1 MKYLGNEQ
9 NKIASRLKRVH
20 LYLFLDFDGTL
31 TPIRKDPKKVRL
43 GKKMRY
49 TLKNLANKSNI
60 SVAVVSGRALGDIK
74 RRVGLK
80 NITYVGNHGLEASGP
95 HLEFVLPSA
104 RKAEKTI
111 KSVREN
117 LKKRLKKFKGIII
130 EDKQL
135 SLSVHYRMA
144 DKRNIKD
151 IIQIIELVTNP
162 HRKKHKIK
170 VTEGKKVREIRPPAT
185 WDKGLAVKKLLELEK
200 KRLKKRI
207 VPICMGDDKTD
218 EDIFKLFKTRGYAV
232 KITKEPDKTS
242 AANYYLRNT
251 SEVRNILQK
260 FTV

>member
-1 MKYLGNEQ
+1 MKHLSKEQ
-9 NKIASRLKRVH
+9 NKIIDKIKGTP

-49 TLKNLANKSNI
+49 TLKSLANKSNI

-80 NITYVGNHGLEASGP
+80 NITYVGNHGLEAFGP

-111 KSVREN
+111 KSVKEN

-151 IIQIIELVTNP
+151 IININNG
-162 HRKKHKIK
+162 
-170 VTEGKKVREIRPPAT
+170 GK
-185 WDKGLAVKKLLELEK
+185 
-200 KRLKKRI
+200 
-207 VPICMGDDKTD
+207 
-218 EDIFKLFKTRGYAV
+218 
-232 KITKEPDKTS
+232 
-242 AANYYLRNT
+242 
-251 SEVRNILQK
+251 Q
-260 FTV
+260 